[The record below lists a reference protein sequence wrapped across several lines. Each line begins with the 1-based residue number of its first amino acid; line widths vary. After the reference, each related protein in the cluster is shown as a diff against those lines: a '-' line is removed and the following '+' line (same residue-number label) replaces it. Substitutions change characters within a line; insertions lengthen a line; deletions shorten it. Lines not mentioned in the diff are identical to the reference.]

1 MEQFVRNSKKRT
13 GPIKN
18 QQVKSEAKNKRRKI
32 MKI

>member
-1 MEQFVRNSKKRT
+1 LNDLNPMKET
-13 GPIKN
+13 GAIKN